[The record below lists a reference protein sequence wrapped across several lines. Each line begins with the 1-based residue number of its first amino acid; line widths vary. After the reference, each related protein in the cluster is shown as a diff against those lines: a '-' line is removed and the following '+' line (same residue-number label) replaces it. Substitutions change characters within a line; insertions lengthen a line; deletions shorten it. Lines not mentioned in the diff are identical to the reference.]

1 MAACLLLSM
10 VQMVSPRHALKQQR
24 REERL
29 REREEQR
36 TLVFHE
42 RKTKKVKTYTLVGVL
57 GVVILGMMV
66 YLITASAGK
75 PGPYDAFAQCLTENN
90 VVMYGAFWCP
100 HCANQ
105 KKLFGKSF
113 QYVTYVEC
121 DPQGKDSQPDLC
133 LQKGVQSY
141 PTWEV
146 NGTIE
151 SGEMPLNVLAE
162 KSGCVLQK

>member
-1 MAACLLLSM
+1 MLLLPM
-10 VQMVSPRHALKQQR
+10 VQMVSSRHALKQQR
-24 REERL
+24 REERM
-29 REREEQR
+29 RMQEEQR
-36 TLVFHE
+36 LADTAT
-42 RKTKKVKTYTLVGVL
+42 KTTKSVKTYVIVGVISVLLVGFV
-57 GVVILGMMV
+57 V
-66 YLITASAGK
+66 YLITSAAGK
-75 PGPYDAFAQCLTENN
+75 PGPYDSFAQCLTEKN

-121 DPQGKDSQPDLC
+121 DPQGKNSQPDLC

-141 PTWEV
+141 PTWEI

-162 KSGCVLQK
+162 KSGCALEKTL

>member
-1 MAACLLLSM
+1 M
-10 VQMVSPRHALKQQR
+10 VQMVSSRHALKQQR

-29 REREEQR
+29 REREEQHAAA
-36 TLVFHE
+36 LGEHKA
-42 RKTKKVKTYTLVGVL
+42 RKTKKYTVLGLVGVL
-57 GVVILGMMV
+57 LLGFVMYFIV
-66 YLITASAGK
+66 PTTGK
-75 PGPYDAFAQCLTENN
+75 PGLYDAFAQCLTEKN

-121 DPQGKDSQPDLC
+121 DSQGKDAQPDLC
-133 LQKGVQSY
+133 LEKGVQSY
-141 PTWEV
+141 PTWEI
-146 NGTIE
+146 NGKLE

-162 KSGCVLQK
+162 KSGCKLEKTA